1 MTTAAQRVGP
11 PWPPPSLQA
20 YDYLAFLAR
29 RDWAWEGLRR
39 NAAYQAQALAHLSAG
54 HSNTEHLEGGALLT
68 RLQEPVRPAE
78 AWALCTFRR
87 PHAHRL
93 AGPPRLAAGK
103 RCLDT
108 LCRRKRVRQCSRS
121 PAGNHV
127 HAGHPQCCAHPD
139 RRR

>member
-1 MTTAAQRVGP
+1 VTTAAQRVGP
-11 PWPPPSLQA
+11 PWPPPSLQV

-39 NAAYQAQALAHLSAG
+39 NPAYRDAASAPLSAG
-54 HSNTEHLEGGALLT
+54 DSNTEQLEGGALLT

-93 AGPPRLAAGK
+93 AGATRVARKWPSFHS
-103 RCLDT
+103 
-108 LCRRKRVRQCSRS
+108 LCRCK
-121 PAGNHV
+121 
-127 HAGHPQCCAHPD
+127 
-139 RRR
+139 